1 MQRERIFARKEGR
14 DPVYWSQVIRDE
26 DLRPAHSKALAEK
39 RAPTYKEISMTKIPY
54 LDAVIDEMLRLGH
67 TAPAIDRQCTQ
78 DTMILGHHIPA
89 GTQVFPPNVG
99 PSFTS
104 LPLEIDKN
112 LRHETSQLAAKER
125 GARSWPL
132 EDMDVFRPERWLV
145 QDGEKG
151 GESYDSTAGPT
162 IPFGLGTRGCFG
174 RKLAYLELR
183 LLVSLIV
190 WNLELLP
197 CPKEL
202 STFEY
207 IEGTTC
213 RPRQC
218 YVTLR
223 KVTIL

>member
-1 MQRERIFARKEGR
+1 
-14 DPVYWSQVIRDE
+14 
-26 DLRPAHSKALAEK
+26 
-39 RAPTYKEISMTKIPY
+39 MTKIPY